1 MEITKVEELASI
13 QGGAI
18 ASSVINSINKMVST
32 LFSLG
37 QAFGS
42 ALRRTYT
49 KRYC

>member
-1 MEITKVEELASI
+1 MEITKTEELVNV

-32 LFSLG
+32 IFSLG
-37 QAFGS
+37 QSLGS